1 MAHLS
6 LAERL
11 HLEMRAEGID
21 RLHTHTIQAHTLLEG
36 LAVVLATSIEHA
48 DSLDKLALRNASAI
62 IAHADTKIVLDDDFE
77 SLAGANLELVD
88 GVVHHLYQEHLDA
101 VFGQI
106 AIAQTSDVHTRTGT
120 YMLHITQVPDVVIS
134 ILYCIVVFLCHI
146 FLLYFFQDCYV
157 VVLSR
162 FTGSENL

>member
-36 LAVVLATSIEHA
+36 LAVVLATSIEHT

-62 IAHADTKIVLDDDFE
+62 IAHADTKIVLDVDFE
-77 SLAGANLELVD
+77 SRSGAHLELVD
-88 GVVHHLYQEHLDA
+88 GVVHHLFQEHIDA

-106 AIAQTSDVHTRTGT
+106 AIAQTSDVHTWTGT
-120 YMLHITQVPDVVIS
+120 YMLHIAQVADIVI
-134 ILYCIVVFLCHI
+134 CIFYR
-146 FLLYFFQDCYV
+146 LLLRGICQFFSSTLFIQ
-157 VVLSR
+157 VLSS
-162 FTGSENL
+162 GINSSL